1 MSGRSDEDECRI
13 VPPIDGQTL
22 KSMEDASYFSDNMPQ
37 IGGRNLQLVE
47 GASNLCDILPRF
59 GGRILTSVEKASN
72 DREIN
77 CNQWKK

>member
-1 MSGRSDEDECRI
+1 MSGRSVKDECLI
-13 VPPIDGQTL
+13 VLPIGGQTL

-47 GASNLCDILPRF
+47 GALNLCDIPPQF
-59 GGRILTSVEKASN
+59 GGRILASVEKASN

-77 CNQWKK
+77 RNQWKK